1 MKRLRQLC
9 AVTVLTIIFTNVASA
24 DEGILHPGYMPP
36 PPPPPPASNSGI
48 LHPGLTTNQVEL
60 KSEEAT
66 IDLAT
71 EMTLLLIQN
80 MLVLF

>member
-24 DEGILHPGYMPP
+24 DEGILHPGYTP
-36 PPPPPPASNSGI
+36 PPPPPPASSAGI
-48 LHPGLTTNQVEL
+48 LHPGLTTNQVEI

-80 MLVLF
+80 MLGLF